1 MAAVHVGGQVL
12 GLAAEAP
19 VDEHD
24 MLWRHTLYALLNDMV
39 GELVINTSQ
48 HLLVTTTKHFGH
60 RNLVVEFCYFQGLMI
75 KQGQQMHAK
84 QLTTYQSRNLKFVY
98 TYCAAWLLISLPSV

>member
-1 MAAVHVGGQVL
+1 
-12 GLAAEAP
+12 
-19 VDEHD
+19 
-24 MLWRHTLYALLNDMV
+24 MV

-75 KQGQQMHAK
+75 KQRQQK
-84 QLTTYQSRNLKFVY
+84 N
-98 TYCAAWLLISLPSV
+98 

>member
-39 GELVINTSQ
+39 GELVMNTSP
-48 HLLVTTTKHFGH
+48 HLLLVTIAT
-60 RNLVVEFCYFQGLMI
+60 FCSSSATS
-75 KQGQQMHAK
+75 KA
-84 QLTTYQSRNLKFVY
+84 
-98 TYCAAWLLISLPSV
+98 